1 MGAVRPKLREEHHLM
16 IALEADIWILMSITA
31 TGEPGVD
38 SSAMQ
43 TQASRITPL
52 TIDDTLTH
60 IRGYRDP
67 NSSKRMFSL
76 PWEGDE

>member
-1 MGAVRPKLREEHHLM
+1 MGAVRPTMREEHHLM

-31 TGEPGVD
+31 TGESGVD
-38 SSAMQ
+38 SSAMK
-43 TQASRITPL
+43 TKTSRIAPL

-60 IRGYRDP
+60 IRGYHDP

-76 PWEGDE
+76 PWENDE